1 MRDYTVQEL
10 SVPSTYDQ
18 DAELAALA
26 RRIAMSRWTAHLGVS
41 LAEWKQ
47 SHLRGE
53 HAEILKCAV
62 DAFIAHERRAQAHAH
77 HSQSALCGFT
87 PPEGWTARV
96 DGGFAYL
103 TGSPSPSLSAALRRA
118 GGETITG
125 TSTWRIPLS
134 RAGTLSK
141 LFRRAAAQRSALI
154 QGAPTQRIERWL
166 SLLDEKAGQGWV
178 YSKAITAL
186 ARLGIHEYPELQ
198 ARMSAIL
205 MRAAAVAAL
214 PPSAP
219 AGESRAGPPSTRLP
233 RRLLP
238 LQLAPPLGI
247 PTQLDGDIVVF
258 TSSTKPF
265 PIRAEHPGI
274 YGESLRPHLGAPGAY
289 FYYRYA
295 ASTELE
301 SHTVNQDRRD
311 WSTGPS
317 APESKE

>member
-77 HSQSALCGFT
+77 HSPSALCGFT

-141 LFRRAAAQRSALI
+141 LFSRAAAQRFKLI
-154 QGAPTQRIERWL
+154 QGTPAQRIERWL

-178 YSKAITAL
+178 YSKAITVL
-186 ARLGIHEYPELQ
+186 GRLGIREYPQLQ

-214 PPSAP
+214 PPSAS
-219 AGESRAGPPSTRLP
+219 AGDVLVRPPSTRLP

-238 LQLAPPLGI
+238 LKLAPPLGV
-247 PTQLDGDIVVF
+247 PTRLEGDIVVF

-265 PIRAEHPGI
+265 PIRPEHPRI
-274 YGESLRPHLGAPGAY
+274 YGASLSPHLGAPGAY
-289 FYYRYA
+289 FYYRPA
-295 ASTELE
+295 APTELE
-301 SHTVNQDRRD
+301 THNAHQDRRD
-311 WSTGPS
+311 RSTGSS
-317 APESKE
+317 ASEI